1 MRIAEWLRY
10 WRSNQRYSDSTLM
23 QRSKLSLV
31 EVALALVP
39 DSIEGWG
46 KVKKREDLGTAPTIK
61 AGLQKWEI
69 LNTSFPRRPK
79 KLYKKKS

>member
-1 MRIAEWLRY
+1 
-10 WRSNQRYSDSTLM
+10 M

-61 AGLQKWEI
+61 AGLRNGRS
-69 LNTSFPRRPK
+69 LTPHFPDDLKNYIKK
-79 KLYKKKS
+79 KLGDYL